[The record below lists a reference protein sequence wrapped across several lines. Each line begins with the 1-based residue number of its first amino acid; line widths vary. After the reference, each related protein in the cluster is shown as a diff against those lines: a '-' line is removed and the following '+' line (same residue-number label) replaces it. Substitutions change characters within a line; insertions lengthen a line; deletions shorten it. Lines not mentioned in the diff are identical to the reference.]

1 MSMKK
6 GIGEETDPR
15 IVYADIIDLPHHEP
29 VTRPR
34 MPLENRAAQFS
45 AFDALAG
52 FSDMIAEKTRAIYAQ
67 EEEAGEGEPQ

>member
-1 MSMKK
+1 MSMKN
-6 GIGEETDPR
+6 GMGEERDPR

-52 FSDMIAEKTRAIYAQ
+52 FSDMIAEKTRAINALDG
-67 EEEAGEGEPQ
+67 ETGEGEPQ

>member
-1 MSMKK
+1 MSMKNGK
-6 GIGEETDPR
+6 EEEKNPR

-34 MPLENRAAQFS
+34 MTLQNRAAQFS

-52 FSDMIAEKTRAIYAQ
+52 FSDMIAEKTRAINAL
-67 EEEAGEGEPQ
+67 EEEAGEGEPR